1 MPLTT
6 DLQHEVE
13 RGGVDEVGERDA
25 DLARVRVRVRVRVSL
40 SLSLRV
46 RVRVR
51 IRVGVRV
58 RVRVRVSEM
67 RTCPGRRTSLSALS
81 SSSAW

>member
-25 DLARVRVRVRVRVSL
+25 DLARVRVRGSLRV

-46 RVRVR
+46 RVRV
-51 IRVGVRV
+51 RVGVRV

-81 SSSAW
+81 SNSAW